1 MVYRKSTKL
10 RNITRENKMLFFATI
25 IGLSMFTIYPFFVY
39 KLIRLQVP
47 ESSDTIEEV
56 VEN

>member
-1 MVYRKSTKL
+1 
-10 RNITRENKMLFFATI
+10 MLFFATI

-47 ESSDTIEEV
+47 ESSDIIEEV